1 MSALLLLRFGV
12 WRHLRPAH
20 FVLTAALAAA
30 LPAGATAPHSATVR
44 EMARTVQGRVTDATG
59 AALPGAS
66 VVVKG
71 TTNGTTTSP
80 DGAFS
85 LNVAEDG
92 PVTLV
97 VSFIGYLPREV
108 VANGQARVDVQLT
121 ADTKSLEEVVVTG
134 VFDKRTRMDASVAIT
149 SLSAREI
156 ERVVPNSATDL
167 LRNVPGVYVNASRG
181 EVNSS
186 VYTRG
191 LNVGGGFYYVSLQE
205 DGLPILAA
213 PGSSATDP
221 TFKPDGYLRADVTIA
236 KVEAVRGGTASILG
250 ANAPGGIFNY
260 ISKTGGEKFEGEV
273 RTRFG
278 LEGNVQNPY
287 YRVEGDVGGPLNAA
301 KDLTFNV
308 GGFYRYAN
316 GPKYP
321 GYPLSYGGQLKANL
335 LKKYKTGSLK
345 LYGKFLNDR
354 TGQFEQTPTIGYE
367 NPKVVEG
374 FDNSSSTLI
383 ESVKAS
389 VPGAISGGPDVNY
402 DSRNV
407 GLYQDKSIGLSWE
420 QELGST
426 WTFTNN
432 VRYAQK
438 QNTLNTTQL
447 VFPFRVDQ
455 LTFYGVA
462 GAAGRFGTYNFYN
475 PSSGASYGSVQQ
487 LPPTGPAGIRFIP
500 SADLQLPGAAVQP
513 NSLFYNPLSYN
524 DINISEVIDQ
534 GAITKRFEKMS
545 FTLGGYFSQARTTRY
560 NAIPLGQGFSTVE
573 DQPQLVGIRYTNLG
587 GQTFDFTDPSG
598 VANYGGGG
606 FYYNN
611 ALITQKAGFFGH
623 NWTLTDKLNLD
634 YGLRLENY
642 HIEARLST
650 PSRLAD
656 SPTGLDGDAATLYD
670 NRVIG
675 TNPELNFDKSITTL
689 SYSAGLNYK
698 FSEGLALY
706 GRYSQGR
713 KSPDLG
719 FFFDIANQSLTSD
732 IAVEAQSTQMAELGL
747 KVRTEKLNVFVT
759 PFYTLL
765 SNVPNFQIFQN
776 TDLTYYAPPRVY
788 QKVET
793 AGVEVEVN
801 YAFTPQLSVRAVG
814 IGQRSKALNYQVYLA
829 GANGSTDDVGVDFS
843 GNNTDNVPPLMATI
857 TPTYSHDK
865 FYASVT
871 YQHMGARWAN
881 VANAFKLPAYNT
893 FDLNVGYNV
902 LKSLQLSASLNN
914 VFNTYGILTWAAPGG
929 FPAALDTQG
938 FTATMREANP
948 TQVYSTLSVLPRALY
963 VAATYKF

>member
-1 MSALLLLRFGV
+1 MQPILPAGGRRAPSLPSFLLAALLGAAV
-12 WRHLRPAH
+12 SPVAAHSVLRPAAH
-20 FVLTAALAAA
+20 RVQ
-30 LPAGATAPHSATVR
+30 
-44 EMARTVQGRVTDATG
+44 RTVQGKVTDQQG
-59 AALPGAS
+59 VALPGAT

-71 TTNGTTTSP
+71 TTNGTTTNP
-80 DGAFS
+80 DGTFS
-85 LNVAEDG
+85 LSVADEG
-92 PVTLV
+92 AITLV
-97 VSFIGYLPREV
+97 VSYIGYLAREV
-108 VANGQARVDVQLT
+108 AVTDGNTAVDVQLVP
-121 ADTKSLEEVVVTG
+121 DTKSLEEVVVTG
-134 VFDKRTRMDASVAIT
+134 VFDRRTRMDASVAI
-149 SLSAREI
+149 SSISSQQI

-205 DGLPILAA
+205 DGLPIMGA

-221 TFKPDGYLRADVTIA
+221 TLKPDGYLRADLNIA

-260 ISKTGGEKFEGEV
+260 ISKTGGETFGGEV
-273 RTRFG
+273 RTRYG
-278 LEGNVQNPY
+278 LEGNVRQPY
-287 YRVEGDVGGPLNAA
+287 YRVDANVGGPLNAT

-321 GYPLSYGGQLKANL
+321 GYPLSYGQQLKANV

-345 LYGKFLNDR
+345 LYGKFLHDR
-354 TGQFEQTPTIGYE
+354 TAQFEQTPTIDYAD
-367 NPKVVEG
+367 PRPVEG
-374 FDNSSSTLI
+374 FNSSSSTLI
-383 ESVKAS
+383 QGVQAR
-389 VPGAISGGPDVNY
+389 VPGAISGGSDVDY

-407 GLYQDKSIGLSWE
+407 GLYADKSIGLNWE
-420 QELGST
+420 QDLFDDS
-426 WTFTNN
+426 WTLTNN
-432 VRYAQK
+432 VRYSQK
-438 QNTLNTTQL
+438 RNTLNSTQI
-447 VFPFRVDQ
+447 VFPVRVDQ
-455 LTFYGVA
+455 ITFYGVA
-462 GAAGRFGTYNFYN
+462 GMAGRFGTYNFFN
-475 PSSGASYGSVQQ
+475 PGTGASYGSVQQ
-487 LPPTGPAGIRFIP
+487 LPPAGPGGIRFIP
-500 SADLQLPGAAVQP
+500 NNLNLPGAGVQP

-524 DINISEVIDQ
+524 DISISEIIDQ
-534 GAITKRFEKMS
+534 GAITKRLEKMS
-545 FTLGGYFSQARTTRY
+545 FTLGGYFSQARTERENTL
-560 NAIPLGQGFSTVE
+560 PLAQGFGTV
-573 DQPQLVGIRYTNLG
+573 QNRPQLVGINYTNLA
-587 GQTFDFTDPSG
+587 GQTFDLTDPNG

-606 FYYNN
+606 TYYNN
-611 ALITQKAGFFGH
+611 ALVTQKAAFFGH

-634 YGLRLENY
+634 YGLRFENY
-642 HIEARLST
+642 AIE
-650 PSRLAD
+650 SRLTTPVRQAD
-656 SPTGLDGDAATLYD
+656 SPTGVDGNATTLYD
-670 NRVIG
+670 NRVLG
-675 TNPELNFDKSITTL
+675 SSPEQGFDKSISTL

-719 FFFDIANQSLTSD
+719 FFFDIANQSLTSN

-747 KVRTEKLNVFVT
+747 KVRSKKLNVFVT

-776 TDLTYYAPPRVY
+776 VDQTYYAPPRVY

-793 AGVEVEVN
+793 AGLEVEAN
-801 YAFTPQLSVRAVG
+801 YAFTPHLSLRAVG
-814 IGQRSKALNYQVYLA
+814 IAQRSKALDYQVYLA
-829 GANGSTDDVGVDFS
+829 NANGADDDVRVDFS
-843 GNNTDNVPPLMATI
+843 GNNTDNVAPLMLTI
-857 TPTYSHDK
+857 TPTYSVDK

-893 FDLNVGYNV
+893 FDLNAGYN
-902 LKSLQLSASLNN
+902 LNKHFLLQASLNN
-914 VFNTYGILTWAAPGG
+914 VFNTYGILSWAAPGG

-938 FTATMREANP
+938 FTPAMREANP

-963 VAATYKF
+963 FTAAYKF